1 MGEPCEMEI
10 QVIHESVKGTMKNQA
25 ILAFLF
31 EVLPGAVNK
40 FIGQWNVIN
49 MPNPEVKK
57 V

>member
-1 MGEPCEMEI
+1 
-10 QVIHESVKGTMKNQA
+10 MKNQA